1 MRMDSSR
8 LDYITRQLHGK
19 SRPYKWRTISFQ
31 AIFLALFE
39 EGFAA
44 DAEGFGGAADLVV
57 RSLKSGGDGLP
68 PHFLGGAGTG
78 EWAGSA
84 PRGGTPTFPKNVGV
98 GEVIVCG
105 RLGPGGVRGK

>member
-1 MRMDSSR
+1 MRMESSR

-31 AIFLALFE
+31 AVFFALFE

-57 RSLKSGGDGLP
+57 RSLKSGGDDLAL
-68 PHFLGGAGTG
+68 HFLEGAETG
-78 EWAGSA
+78 DSAGSA
-84 PRGGTPTFPKNVGV
+84 RRGRSHTFRKIVGV
-98 GEVIVCG
+98 EEVILCG
-105 RLGPGGVRGK
+105 CCAV